1 MRQQREEY
9 FLDLLHREVVLAMGC
24 TEPAAVALACA
35 YAAEALGR
43 LPEKVEIRASSH
55 ILKNGMNVGIPG
67 TGMTGL
73 PIAAALGCVS
83 GDPSSSIRIA
93 SCFCSPDRPSST
105 ISAA

>member
-43 LPEKVEIRASSH
+43 LPEKVEIRASSY
-55 ILKNGMNVGIPG
+55 ILKNGMNVGIRNRNDRTSHRG
-67 TGMTGL
+67 GAGVCQR
-73 PIAAALGCVS
+73 GS
-83 GDPSSSIRIA
+83 FPSA
-93 SCFCSPDRPSST
+93 DG
-105 ISAA
+105 A